1 VHKAEEALD
10 GYREAATCHVG
21 DFMEYAALRR
31 QISDL
36 EKGAARERRMDRREE
51 AMRSLGKLRPGDVI
65 HVPAGKFSGLAVVID
80 PGHSGDEPRPYVLTA
95 DRQARRLAPM
105 DFPTP
110 VEAIGRLRIPK
121 SFNGR
126 NPAMRRDLATAL
138 RSKAH
143 DLDAPGERRA
153 KQRDSFG
160 DTPTDREVARLRTE
174 LKAHPCH
181 QCPEREDHSRWAE
194 RWFKLQR
201 DTETLK
207 RRVDNRTNTVAR
219 TFDRVCDVLAALG
232 YLEGDKVT
240 EKGSHLRRI
249 YTDMDLVAAEAIRA
263 GLFDGLAPSELAAV
277 LSALVFEARRADDA
291 TSPKMPGGQVRPVL
305 GELVRLWGQLDAL
318 ERDHHLDFLREPDMG
333 FAWAAWRWAEGD
345 ALDDVL
351 MVTGLSAGDF
361 VRWMKQL
368 LDLCGQVADAAGD
381 STLRSIARAAAKS
394 LKRGVIA
401 YSVLAD

>member
-1 VHKAEEALD
+1 MAVNLVHQFGRATSRELLEQSFAQFQADKAVVGLARQVHKAEEALD

-110 VEAIGRLRIPK
+110 VEAIGRMRIPK

-143 DLDAPGERRA
+143 DLDAPGARRA

-181 QCPEREDHSRWAE
+181 QCPEREDHARWAE

-240 EKGSHLRRI
+240 EKGSPPAADLHRHGPRRRRG
-249 YTDMDLVAAEAIRA
+249 DPGGAVRRARPLRA
-263 GLFDGLAPSELAAV
+263 GRRAVGAGLRGPARRRRHLAQDARWPG
-277 LSALVFEARRADDA
+277 AAGARRARTPLGPARRARARPPARLPPRARHGLRLGGVALGRGRRPRRRADGDRACPPA
-291 TSPKMPGGQVRPVL
+291 TSC
-305 GELVRLWGQLDAL
+305 
-318 ERDHHLDFLREPDMG
+318 
-333 FAWAAWRWAEGD
+333 
-345 ALDDVL
+345 
-351 MVTGLSAGDF
+351 AG
-361 VRWMKQL
+361 
-368 LDLCGQVADAAGD
+368 
-381 STLRSIARAAAKS
+381 
-394 LKRGVIA
+394 
-401 YSVLAD
+401 